1 MPSCAAY
8 RGGCSSEVR
17 TGLRPPVLR
26 GFRRCRGARHPS
38 ALKGGISGGGCCGGN
53 TPEPLA
59 AALDGPIRSSGGELS
74 GAPFSCAANNRTNRL
89 KFSRCCETGRGR
101 ERRLSLA
108 ASRKGGGGMT
118 HAPRGESVFGATD
131 RGSSGPQI
139 PGFSRLKKFGL
150 LYHLIWTSR
159 RPEPCQLG
167 SAAYPRSDTVSMQLD
182 AVKARS
188 PSNPAKR
195 PSEIAPPGSVWPA
208 RHSRPFRKVQTETR
222 PAGRTTPE
230 GRIIFGIYRRTD
242 VGEYQEV

>member
-150 LYHLIWTSR
+150 LLSFDMDEPSARTMSAWVGCIPPLRHGFHATGR
-159 RPEPCQLG
+159 RKGAIPVEPSQTPVGDRAPRLG
-167 SAAYPRSDTVSMQLD
+167 LASPPFAAVSE
-182 AVKARS
+182 S
-188 PSNPAKR
+188 SN
-195 PSEIAPPGSVWPA
+195 
-208 RHSRPFRKVQTETR
+208 
-222 PAGRTTPE
+222 
-230 GRIIFGIYRRTD
+230 
-242 VGEYQEV
+242 